1 MIAAPSSAKVFT
13 ILSIVP
19 TSLRLLHLPI
29 LLAVVSAPIIR
40 YEPANESTGLLADS
54 DHQAESSESRETYG
68 TFNNLSK
75 GSQPTTAV
83 PTAVPTGTNTPN
95 GTAKG
100 PNIPKNLGEVKKD
113 ETAME
118 WKEVLGRLKKLAPN
132 LWPSTSPKL
141 QFFCVLV
148 LLILGA
154 GRVLQ
159 PLSPI
164 ALGQIVRSFTDLG
177 HGSSPWIPFIGYF
190 VIRLLTSSS
199 GLLSFVQQ
207 RLWVP
212 VSQFTDREMQMLC
225 FNHLLNLSLAYHTK
239 RNTGEVLKIID
250 RGSAINNLFQTV
262 IFTALPTI
270 LDIVIAFAIFFY
282 LYGGILALTTIVI
295 MVLYVSVSI
304 TATRKRVA
312 TRRLLVEKDVKQRG
326 ILSDVLTNWES
337 VKYFTAE
344 TRESTRFRQAVVSYQ
359 ETEAKFNIDFQ
370 LLYLIQSFLL
380 LLGLLSG
387 SLIIALRVLHGRA
400 DAAEFVVFIQYF
412 QQLSSPLSQLGWL
425 YAQLNRNS
433 IDAEKMFT
441 LLSQVTEVNDK
452 PEAKDLIVTDG
463 IVEFDNVEFSY
474 DGKVP
479 ALKGVSFTIGKGQ
492 SMALVGESGSG
503 KSTILRLLY
512 RFYDIDSGVIR
523 IDGQDISQVTQ
534 NSLRRAI
541 GIVPQDSVLWN
552 DSIGANISYGKEGA
566 NDEEI
571 IGAAKAARLHERIL
585 GFAEQYETVVGERG
599 VRLSGGEKQRVSLA
613 RMFLKSP
620 AILVRSI
627 GLAEFANPIRCWTK
641 PHLHWIQRQSGRF
654 KSHWAI
660 W

>member
-1 MIAAPSSAKVFT
+1 VVA
-13 ILSIVP
+13 LS
-19 TSLRLLHLPI
+19 
-29 LLAVVSAPIIR
+29 PIIK
-40 YEPANESTGLLADS
+40 YEPADERTGLLSETED
-54 DHQAESSESRETYG
+54 ESSTSNAREAYG
-68 TFNNLSK
+68 TFGSTSQSK
-75 GSQPTTAV
+75 PSQPATA
-83 PTAVPTGTNTPN
+83 AATGSNTPAD
-95 GTAKG
+95 GSKT

-113 ETAME
+113 EKAME
-118 WKEVLGRLKKLAPN
+118 WKEVMARLRKLAPN
-132 LWPSTSPKL
+132 LWPSTSIKL
-141 QFFCVLV
+141 QIYCVLC
-148 LLILGA
+148 LLILAA

-159 PLSPI
+159 PLQPL
-164 ALGQIVRSFTDLG
+164 ALGQVVRSFTNLG
-177 HGSSPWIPFIGYF
+177 SGLSPWIPFIGYF
-190 VIRLLTSSS
+190 AIRLLTSGS
-199 GLLSFVQQ
+199 GLLSFAQQ

-270 LDIVIAFAIFFY
+270 FDILIAFGIFFY
-282 LYGGILALTTIVI
+282 LYGGFLAASTVVI
-295 MVLYVSVSI
+295 MILYVYVSVY
-304 TATRKRVA
+304 ATHQRVT

-344 TRESTRFRQAVVSYQ
+344 GRESKRFREAVVSYQ
-359 ETEAKFNIDFQ
+359 ETEMRFQIDFQ

-387 SLIIALRVLHGRA
+387 SLIIALRALHGKA

-412 QQLSSPLSQLGWL
+412 QQLSSPLNQLGWL

-441 LLSQVTEVNDK
+441 LLAQVTEVNDK
-452 PEAKDLIVTDG
+452 PGAKELVVTDG

-512 RFYDIDSGVIR
+512 RFYDINSGRIL

-534 NSLRRAI
+534 TSLRRAI

-552 DSIGANISYGKEGA
+552 DSIGANVSYGKEGA
-566 NDEEI
+566 GDEEI
-571 IGAAKAARLHERIL
+571 IQGAKAARLHERIM

-620 AILVRSI
+620 AILVSPM
-627 GLAEFANPIRCWTK
+627 LSPN
-641 PHLHWIQRQSGRF
+641 RQGN
-654 KSHWAI
+654 
-660 W
+660 